1 MIGAFRMIMIGNF
14 HNDGEL
20 MTGAMKND
28 SKINQ
33 KKIFKCASEFRAIFG
48 EISNSN
54 LEDPFMKHCLEF
66 LFR

>member
-1 MIGAFRMIMIGNF
+1 
-14 HNDGEL
+14 